1 MSDKQINP
9 SIKEAENSSN
19 LTNIP
24 PGLIQKIKQQFGDM
38 DLFLDSE
45 ILCVADILPM
55 YLELND
61 ILVDLRKYISL
72 KNEDIDVVRNGYL
85 NLKNNRKA
93 ADILSEEEKSKMK
106 IDLGVV
112 YSSISKQLNQL
123 KSPKQI

>member
-19 LTNIP
+19 ITNIP
-24 PGLIQKIKQQFGDM
+24 PDLIQKIKQQFDDM

-61 ILVDLRKYISL
+61 ILVDLRKCISL

-106 IDLGVV
+106 IDLGDV
-112 YSSISKQLNQL
+112 YSSITKQLDQL
-123 KSPKQI
+123 KSPK

>member
-24 PGLIQKIKQQFGDM
+24 PGLIQKIKQQFDDM

>member
-24 PGLIQKIKQQFGDM
+24 PGLIQKIKQQFDDM

-72 KNEDIDVVRNGYL
+72 KNEYIDVVRNGYL

-112 YSSISKQLNQL
+112 YSSITKQLDQL
-123 KSPKQI
+123 KSPK

>member
-24 PGLIQKIKQQFGDM
+24 PGLIQKIKQQFDDM

-112 YSSISKQLNQL
+112 YSSITKQLDQL
-123 KSPKQI
+123 KSPK

>member
-19 LTNIP
+19 ITNIP
-24 PGLIQKIKQQFGDM
+24 PDLIQKIKQQFDDM

-106 IDLGVV
+106 IDLGDI
-112 YSSISKQLNQL
+112 YSSITKQLDQL
-123 KSPKQI
+123 KSPK

>member
-24 PGLIQKIKQQFGDM
+24 PGLIQKIKQQFDDM

-106 IDLGVV
+106 FDLGDV
-112 YSSISKQLNQL
+112 YSSITKQLEQL
-123 KSPKQI
+123 KSPK

>member
-24 PGLIQKIKQQFGDM
+24 PGLIQKIKQQFDDM

-45 ILCVADILPM
+45 ILCVVDILPM

-106 IDLGVV
+106 IDLGDV
-112 YSSISKQLNQL
+112 YSSITKQLDQL
-123 KSPKQI
+123 KSPK